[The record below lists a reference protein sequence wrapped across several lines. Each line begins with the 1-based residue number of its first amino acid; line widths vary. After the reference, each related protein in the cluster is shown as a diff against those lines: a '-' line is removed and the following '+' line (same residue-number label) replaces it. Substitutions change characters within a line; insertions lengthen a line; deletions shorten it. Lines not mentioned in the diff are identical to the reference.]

1 MNIISYEFTEDG
13 LTLYGELEGFTHN
26 CTVGNSVASSLTL
39 EQVIDLAEF
48 TIKEAYDRFVS
59 EV

>member
-1 MNIISYEFTEDG
+1 MNIISYEFTSDG
-13 LTLYGELEGFTHN
+13 FTLHGELDGFEHN
-26 CTVGNSVASSLTL
+26 CTVGISVAEGLTTDQL
-39 EQVIDLAEF
+39 IDLAGF